1 MIFIISEGS
10 EAYAAFYCKVT
21 ALGKIIIIL
30 KLSFMS
36 NLARKQIVLLHVW
49 FILMSFMSLGYQ
61 F

>member
-21 ALGKIIIIL
+21 ALGKIITIL

-36 NLARKQIVLLHVW
+36 NLARNQIVLLHVW
-49 FILMSFMSLGYQ
+49 FILISFMSLGYQ